1 MGAKEPSK
9 YRLSQTSLRGLTVKH
24 RPVHDAAG
32 KTVLVENAG
41 GKPYR
46 FADGTPGAPSGFSIY
61 VGPQGASYEVRARIG
76 KTAVRISLGSAKD
89 LSLTTAHEL
98 AAEHRAHIRQTG
110 EDPRQQILNVQ
121 AAREVKGT
129 TIGEAMQGY
138 IEHLESLV
146 SRGKGK
152 EGGVHGA
159 KDSLARLSRPEV
171 GLAQLPIATT
181 TDRQVLDAWTALR
194 HSAMVRSNRLPEE
207 VKNQLKRYG
216 DWWTLTRADLVT
228 KLRLTG
234 KTVQLAYAA
243 GLATAE
249 HTMGDARRAVQRV
262 ISQERRAAAQGDRQP
277 VLFHNPFD
285 VLNETA
291 MYRST
296 RELRKHYDA
305 ARVRNPLGEDDSE
318 TGQKSLPTV
327 LKSLLARRDM
337 QNGWNAT
344 AIDYMLLML
353 LWGTRRNEGA
363 RLRWYESCSKD
374 ELNLQLASWAWL
386 APKPDA
392 KNPTTG
398 LRGSQVFL
406 HDTKSGEFQL
416 LPVSYFAER
425 ILRWR
430 VDARKQAEELLKKEI
445 EQGRKHAA
453 AVHASTGD
461 VVKRAVAAAVPER
474 AQWRLDNAQRWVF
487 PARNPKAK
495 AGHYTDSKSLLT
507 SVREDSGLLD
517 WSKEIDIGLT
527 PHDFRR
533 TMGRYAA
540 QLLPGHIVSQLL
552 HHHKPDDD
560 ERMAK
565 VSERYTEQ
573 EWPALRE
580 AMEKVDEAIVATSPR
595 AWNMLKGSDRPR
607 LDERDDPPINVPK
620 FRARNGRS
628 PTKPKS
634 SKQSARRATRGG

>member
-1 MGAKEPSK
+1 MNTKHVAK
-9 YRLSQTSLRGLTVKH
+9 YRLTQTLLRALTVEQ
-24 RPVHDAAG
+24 RPTLDADG
-32 KTVLVENAG
+32 KTVLVLNKGRA
-41 GKPYR
+41 PYR
-46 FADGTPGAPSGFSIY
+46 FADGTPGAPGGFTIY
-61 VGPQGASYEVRARIG
+61 VGPQGVFYEVRTRIG
-76 KTAVRISLGSAKD
+76 KKAVRIALGSVQE
-89 LSLTTAHEL
+89 LSLVRAHEL

-110 EDPRQQILNVQ
+110 EDPRQQILKVH
-121 AAREVKGT
+121 AAREIKGL
-129 TIGEAMQGY
+129 TIGEAIQGY

-146 SRGKGK
+146 ARGKGK

-171 GLAQLPIATT
+171 GLAQLPIAST
-181 TDRQVLDAWTALR
+181 TDRQVLDAWIALR

-216 DWWTLTRADLVT
+216 EWWTLSRADLVT

-262 ISQERRAAAQGDRQP
+262 IAQERRTAAQGDRQP
-277 VLFHNPFD
+277 LLFHNPFD

-344 AIDYMLLML
+344 AIDYVLLML

-363 RLRWYESCSKD
+363 RVRWYESCSKD
-374 ELNLQLASWAWL
+374 ELSLQLASWAWL
-386 APKPDA
+386 APTPDA

-416 LPVSYFAER
+416 LPVAYFAER
-425 ILRWR
+425 VLRWR

-445 EQGRKHAA
+445 EQGQKHAA
-453 AVHASTGD
+453 KVHAGTGD
-461 VVKRAVAAAVPER
+461 VVKRAVATAVHER
-474 AQWRLDNAQRWVF
+474 AQWRLDNARRWVF
-487 PARNPKAK
+487 PARNTKAK

-507 SVREDSGLLD
+507 SVREDAGLLD
-517 WSKEIDIGLT
+517 WSNEIDIGLT

-540 QLLPGHIVSQLL
+540 RLLPGHIVSQLL

-580 AMEKVDEAIVATSPR
+580 AMEKVDEAIIATSPR
-595 AWNMLKGSDRPR
+595 AWNILKGSDRPR
-607 LDERDDPPINVPK
+607 LDERDDPAMTVPK
-620 FRARNGRS
+620 YRARNGRS
-628 PTKPKS
+628 ATKPKPRTR
-634 SKQSARRATRGG
+634 SARQKAS